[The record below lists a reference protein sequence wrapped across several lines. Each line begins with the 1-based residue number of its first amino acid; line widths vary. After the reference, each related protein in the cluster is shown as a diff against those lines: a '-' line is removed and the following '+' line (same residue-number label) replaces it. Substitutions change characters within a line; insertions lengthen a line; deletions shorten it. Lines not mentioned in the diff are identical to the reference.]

1 MENNKAY
8 TFIGFAMRT
17 MKYKVGMNACQ
28 TLKKANLVIVCK
40 SASENTVKDAVKLA
54 KKLHC
59 KIIQTK
65 VDLLEEIIHRANTKV
80 MALADKDLAIA
91 VINNSENYFINL

>member
-40 SASENTVKDAVKLA
+40 SASENTVKEAVKLA
-54 KKLHC
+54 KNYIVKFC
-59 KIIQTK
+59 KPK
-65 VDLLEEIIHRANTKV
+65 
-80 MALADKDLAIA
+80 
-91 VINNSENYFINL
+91 